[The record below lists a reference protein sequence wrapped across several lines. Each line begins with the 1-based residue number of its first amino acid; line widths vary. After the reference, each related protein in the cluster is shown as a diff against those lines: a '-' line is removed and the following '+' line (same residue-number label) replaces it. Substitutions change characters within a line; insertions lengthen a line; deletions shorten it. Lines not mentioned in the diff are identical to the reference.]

1 MKPSTRQRCV
11 ALSFDYPN
19 PKIEAEILIN
29 ETGIQADIA
38 QKLVTIGTKIRN
50 LTELGLTETVSTRL
64 LIDAAKLIH
73 NGLPKRLAVHVAVV
87 EPLTDEQETIQAL
100 KDLCDLMI

>member
-1 MKPSTRQRCV
+1 M

-38 QKLVTIGTKIRN
+38 QKVSRNWNKIRN

-64 LIDAAKLIH
+64 LVDAINLI
-73 NGLPKRLAVHVAVV
+73 
-87 EPLTDEQETIQAL
+87 Q
-100 KDLCDLMI
+100 

>member
-1 MKPSTRQRCV
+1 MKPSTRQRFV

-38 QKLVTIGTKIRN
+38 QKLVAIGTKLEI
-50 LTELGLTETVSTRL
+50 
-64 LIDAAKLIH
+64 
-73 NGLPKRLAVHVAVV
+73 LPN
-87 EPLTDEQETIQAL
+87 
-100 KDLCDLMI
+100 